1 MSLQLLLCSPAVRQE
16 KKNVAALTA
25 HQIHRKN
32 GLILGSQAQACNDT
46 HRPSSWC
53 LGEQDIDSLPE
64 GLSKILRPTDPFLGG
79 LCQVASC
86 VKMDNLHHREVN
98 RCQSFPVTSV
108 PANAFAF

>member
-1 MSLQLLLCSPAVRQE
+1 M
-16 KKNVAALTA
+16 
-25 HQIHRKN
+25 
-32 GLILGSQAQACNDT
+32 
-46 HRPSSWC
+46 
-53 LGEQDIDSLPE
+53 DSLPE

-86 VKMDNLHHREVN
+86 IKIDNLHHREVN